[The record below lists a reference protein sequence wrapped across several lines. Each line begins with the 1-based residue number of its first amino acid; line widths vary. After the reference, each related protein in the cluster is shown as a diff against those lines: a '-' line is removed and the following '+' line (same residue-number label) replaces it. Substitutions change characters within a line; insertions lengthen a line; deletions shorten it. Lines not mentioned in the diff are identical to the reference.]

1 MSNLMQ
7 RLLPV
12 LVNNSVRLRHTRIY
26 RALQQTLAVI
36 FPFILVGAWAQML
49 TQSVFSRN
57 GFFAVIYHLDT
68 VIPYYNQIRT
78 ILMSIQTVT

>member
-26 RALQQTLAVI
+26 RALQQTLAGH
-36 FPFILVGAWAQML
+36 FP
-49 TQSVFSRN
+49 VFSGRCLGSN
-57 GFFAVIYHLDT
+57 VDAECVFTKWLFCSHL
-68 VIPYYNQIRT
+68 
-78 ILMSIQTVT
+78 SS